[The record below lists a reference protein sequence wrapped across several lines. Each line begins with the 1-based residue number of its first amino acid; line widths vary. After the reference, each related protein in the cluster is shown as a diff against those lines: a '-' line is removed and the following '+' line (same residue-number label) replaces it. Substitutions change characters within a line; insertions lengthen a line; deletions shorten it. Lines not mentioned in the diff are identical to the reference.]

1 MKSRLLVVL
10 VMALYCF
17 PTYAL
22 HITYRYDTSTL
33 SFAKDTT
40 EYGVFEKVVWDDE
53 CLYAHTDVGAPAL
66 PVFHHIVNI
75 EENIE
80 K

>member
-17 PTYAL
+17 PIYAL

-40 EYGVFEKVVWDDE
+40 EYGVFEKVVWDM
-53 CLYAHTDVGAPAL
+53 AIFHSTDQSFRGGICD
-66 PVFHHIVNI
+66 FSSMFG
-75 EENIE
+75 
-80 K
+80 